1 MTTNLKPADELL
13 TIRQRIKALQARE
26 DEIKAGMKS
35 GEMDMGGDFAVA
47 HFVKR
52 TTSRFDRKAAG
63 AELGSLSR
71 FDVKSETTALLV
83 SELEIVEE

>member
-13 TIRQRIKALQARE
+13 TLRQRIKALQARE

-35 GEMDMGGDFAVA
+35 GELEMNGDFALA

-52 TTSRFDRKAAG
+52 NTSRFDRKAAE
-63 AELGSLSR
+63 AELGDLSR
-71 FDVKSETTALLV
+71 FDVKSETVALIV
-83 SELEIVEE
+83 SELEQVE